1 MNHPLSAP
9 VGIVRLEG
17 TDIQFP
23 CAPGQPVLEA
33 AFSAGIALPYA
44 CRRGICG
51 LCAAQVMQGEVTPID
66 SLPMTNARCDA
77 TQVLLCRC
85 SPAGQSLTVRPA
97 TWERQ
102 QQARQLPPL

>member
-1 MNHPLSAP
+1 MNRPLLAP

-33 AFSAGIALPYA
+33 AYTAGIALPYA

-51 LCAAQVMQGEVTPID
+51 LCAAQVIQGEVTPID

-85 SPAGQSLTVRPA
+85 SPAGQRLAVRP
-97 TWERQ
+97 TSWERQ
-102 QQARQLPPL
+102 QPARPLPPL

>member
-1 MNHPLSAP
+1 MNRPLSAP
-9 VGIVRLEG
+9 VGIVQLEA

-33 AFSAGIALPYA
+33 AYTAGIALPYA

-51 LCAAQVMQGEVTPID
+51 LCAAQVVQGEVKPID

-77 TQVLLCRC
+77 AQVLLCRC
-85 SPAGQSLTVRPA
+85 SPSSQRLTVRPVS
-97 TWERQ
+97 WERQ
-102 QQARQLPPL
+102 QPARPLPPL